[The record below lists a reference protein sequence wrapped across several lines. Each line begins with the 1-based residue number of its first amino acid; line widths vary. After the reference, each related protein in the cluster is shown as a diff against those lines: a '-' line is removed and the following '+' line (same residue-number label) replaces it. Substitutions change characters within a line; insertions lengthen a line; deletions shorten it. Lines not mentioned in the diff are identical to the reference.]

1 MRHLEEVLAGK
12 RQSLRRRT
20 AHGKGMTSPFITN
33 GRLLEQGRLLLSGV
47 IVKGIFVRKKIVDRG
62 NMSDFPWHLGVF
74 DAHCHPT
81 DTMSV
86 LPDIP
91 TMRARALTVMAT
103 RAQDQEL
110 VSEAAVEFGISAAD
124 ANAGPEHW
132 R

>member
-1 MRHLEEVLAGK
+1 
-12 RQSLRRRT
+12 
-20 AHGKGMTSPFITN
+20 MTKTFITD
-33 GRLLEQGRLLLSGV
+33 RHLLEQGRLLRSGV
-47 IVKGIFVRKKIVDRG
+47 IVKGTFVREKIADRE

-103 RAQDQEL
+103 RTQDQEL
-110 VSEAAVEFGISAAD
+110 VSEAAGKFGITAAD

>member
-1 MRHLEEVLAGK
+1 
-12 RQSLRRRT
+12 
-20 AHGKGMTSPFITN
+20 MTKTFITD
-33 GRLLEQGRLLLSGV
+33 GHLLEQGRLLLPGV
-47 IVKGIFVRKKIVDRG
+47 IVKGIFVPEKIVDHG

-110 VSEAAVEFGISAAD
+110 VSEAAGKFGISAAD
-124 ANAGPEHW
+124 ATAGPEYW